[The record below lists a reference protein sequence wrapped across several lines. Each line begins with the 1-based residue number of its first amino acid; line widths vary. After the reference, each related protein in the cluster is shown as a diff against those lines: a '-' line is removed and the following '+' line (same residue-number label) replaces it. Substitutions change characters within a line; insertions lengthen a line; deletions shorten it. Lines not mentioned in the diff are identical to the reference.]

1 MRAAQGGLTNN
12 NLPLGASPPHKPDSP
27 SIQPRRHVK
36 PSQAGWPGQGKG
48 QGKFS
53 PRSIRGDWKPRCF
66 RYKMP
71 SPWSQILFSVKETS
85 FFCHVPYTFPT
96 TTIMLALRIVSTSFS
111 LTFSSIHV

>member
-48 QGKFS
+48 QGRARGRANS
-53 PRSIRGDWKPRCF
+53 PLAPYGGTGSPAASDIR
-66 RYKMP
+66 
-71 SPWSQILFSVKETS
+71 
-85 FFCHVPYTFPT
+85 
-96 TTIMLALRIVSTSFS
+96 
-111 LTFSSIHV
+111 